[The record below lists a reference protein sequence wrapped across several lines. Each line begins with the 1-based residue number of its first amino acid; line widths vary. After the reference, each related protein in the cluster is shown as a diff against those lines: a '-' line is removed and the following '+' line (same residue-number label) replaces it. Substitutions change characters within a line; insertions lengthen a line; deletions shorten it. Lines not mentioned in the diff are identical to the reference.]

1 MAMKFAPVTRVDQN
15 PSALN
20 HMVLIF
26 TKPGFTAP
34 PEKKKPLRLPNAAAV
49 ANTRGIRQPIGMQR
63 IEK

>member
-34 PEKKKPLRLPNAAAV
+34 PEKEKPLRLPNAAAV
-49 ANTRGIRQPIGMQR
+49 ANTRGIR
-63 IEK
+63 